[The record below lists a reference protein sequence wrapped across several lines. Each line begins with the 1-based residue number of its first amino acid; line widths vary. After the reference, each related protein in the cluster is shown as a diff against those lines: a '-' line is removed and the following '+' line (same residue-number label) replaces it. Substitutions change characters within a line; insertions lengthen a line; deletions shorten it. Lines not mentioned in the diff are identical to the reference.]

1 MSNSRRFVTPRG
13 VAVSLAAG
21 LIAAT
26 APGCRCS
33 SDKPPKAPPTEA
45 PTPKAEAPVAPPAA
59 DTPVEAVAPP
69 EPTTADRLAAEAEQA
84 RIALQIVRQPV
95 KTFPPRGFADLGV
108 ELPRCIADLK
118 KRLTVLDG
126 PLEIDGSSPPVGVQ
140 FERKGA
146 TTIERRRGSPRAVWV
161 RGYQC
166 KTGLPGVL
174 ETPCEVEEHGRV
186 AIVAAARALTEETPR
201 ILALY
206 GVDERSYWVRLRLA
220 ETRRTLQL
228 QCGEQ
233 GQAIRI
239 TTTVGRM
246 FGTLDF
252 TGGIELSSNQEK
264 IALRKAGASAGRLA
278 FEQQAAP
285 PGSGLDPKVAGRAQD
300 ALSKRLLAAHEQCFD
315 TPSPVVRV
323 DASGKIELLAMG
335 CHIAN
340 RAVEAAAPPEP
351 RPLRY
356 AMSELGG
363 KLAKDLGTGTWWL
376 GLQKLEG
383 EQLGFLV
390 LPAAEAVAPN

>member
-1 MSNSRRFVTPRG
+1 MSNSPRFVGVRG
-13 VAVSLAAG
+13 AAVLLAAG

-45 PTPKAEAPVAPPAA
+45 PTAKAEAPAAPPAA
-59 DTPVEAVAPP
+59 ATPAEAVAPP
-69 EPTTADRLAAEAEQA
+69 EPTTADKRAAEAEEA

-108 ELPRCIADLK
+108 ELPRCIADLN
-118 KRLTVLDG
+118 KRIAVLDG
-126 PLEIDGSSPPVGVQ
+126 PLEVEGPSPPVGVQ

-146 TTIERRRGSPRAVWV
+146 TTIERRRGAPRAVWV
-161 RGYQC
+161 NGPQC
-166 KTGLPGVL
+166 RSGLPGVL

-220 ETRRTLQL
+220 TARRTLQL
-228 QCGEQ
+228 QCGEDGRALQ
-233 GQAIRI
+233 I

-252 TGGIELSSNQEK
+252 TAGVELASNQEK
-264 IALRKAGASAGRLA
+264 ISLRKAGTSVGQLA
-278 FEQQAAP
+278 FEQHAAP
-285 PGSGLDPKVAGRAQD
+285 AGSGLDPKVAESAQE
-300 ALSKRLLAAHEQCFD
+300 ALNKRLRAANEQCFD

-356 AMSELGG
+356 TMSELGG
-363 KLAKDLGTGTWWL
+363 KLATDLGAGTWWL

-390 LPAAEAVAPN
+390 IPARGAAAPN